1 MLPRDERPGGLSGS
15 AQERLLGLG
24 LIVCGLAGFGV
35 VYLLWRY
42 APASMP
48 TPPGLPSNLLPLAS
62 PINCV
67 LPVSLVTS
75 SLLVL
80 IGFRK
85 LILGD

>member
-1 MLPRDERPGGLSGS
+1 MPPHDDRPGGLSGS

-24 LIVCGLAGFGV
+24 LIVCGIAGFGV
-35 VYLLWRY
+35 IYLMWRY

-48 TPPGLPSNLLPLAS
+48 TPPGLPRNLLPLVS
-62 PINCV
+62 PLNCI